1 VETLFQRW
9 VPEKGTQGRGPV
21 FSPSPR
27 PSPAE
32 SYQEGD
38 LRCWAAAGFSWEGQ
52 HPGGLR
58 EPKRWDKILA
68 PIWWKEKPKQEKNKK
83 TPRAWRMLP
92 SDFSNS
98 KALAG
103 IWGSIWICLLST
115 FHRPEIDWTIGNILL
130 NGTLMAPAGKAA
142 DLGLGTCESIMVP
155 FTGSQ
160 PAAYFRLE
168 AGCWVGA
175 GPAIGI
181 KHESRL

>member
-1 VETLFQRW
+1 MLGSCRVFL
-9 VPEKGTQGRGPV
+9 GRPT
-21 FSPSPR
+21 SR
-27 PSPAE
+27 
-32 SYQEGD
+32 
-38 LRCWAAAGFSWEGQ
+38 R
-52 HPGGLR
+52 
-58 EPKRWDKILA
+58 PKRTKALGQNTC
-68 PIWWKEKPKQEKNKK
+68 PNMMKRETKTRKKQKKN
-83 TPRAWRMLP
+83 PRAWRMLP

-103 IWGSIWICLLST
+103 IWGSISTCLLST